1 MNVNTKRFAI
11 CGAALY
17 DGSGDKPRVADV
29 LVEGERIKAVEAPGV
44 LDLKDTEI
52 IRANS
57 LALAPGFI
65 DVHAHSDTTIIARP
79 NAESK
84 ISQGVTTDIVG
95 NCGSSSAVRKREYMG
110 YQWEDV
116 ESYGKVI
123 DAVCPGLN
131 IATLAGHGSIRGVV
145 QGDEDIPMTDE
156 TLKKM
161 RALLEKSLE
170 QGAVGFSSGLIYIP
184 GKFSKTEELLALAP
198 VLKGTRKPYATH
210 MRSEG
215 NQLIEATQEA
225 IAIAKAGD
233 ARLQVSHI
241 KTSGRANWSKFD
253 TLMATLAQGRA
264 DGLQITADRYPY
276 IYSRTGL
283 RMTLPEPFNSIPE
296 IVKYL
301 NEHPEADDEI
311 KALWKKGVKRANWER
326 IVLCYT
332 NNNAAHEEY
341 FGLDF
346 VTIGKKMGKAP
357 EDAYLDI
364 LKNATNSQAMYG
376 SMSEENLERFIQQP
390 WLMPG
395 SDGYAMGP
403 DYELQ
408 HAHPRSFGTFPR
420 FFKYAAK
427 FFDYEEVV
435 RRMTSLPASVFNL
448 KERGRVLPGYYADL
462 VLFDPEWMNAEMDF
476 SDMHKFSTGVL
487 KTFVAGGLAY
497 DRANPDY
504 HGRFGRFIKA

>member
-11 CGAALY
+11 CGAAVY
-17 DGSGDKPRVADV
+17 DGSGAKPRLADV

-52 IRANS
+52 ITARS

-84 ISQGVTTDIVG
+84 LSQGVTTDIVG
-95 NCGSSSAVRKREYMG
+95 NCGSSSAIGEREYLG
-110 YQWEDV
+110 HKWNDV
-116 ESYGKVI
+116 ASYGAVI
-123 DAVCPGLN
+123 DSVCPGLN
-131 IATLAGHGSIRGVV
+131 IATLCGHGTIRSIVHGR
-145 QGDEDIPMTDE
+145 ENTPMTE
-156 TLKKM
+156 ESLKKM

-184 GKFSKTEELLALAP
+184 GKFSDTAELLALAP
-198 VLKGTRKPYATH
+198 ALKGTRKPYATH
-210 MRSEG
+210 MRSEA
-215 NQLIEATQEA
+215 NKLIEATQEA
-225 IAIAKAGD
+225 IEIASAGD
-233 ARLQVSHI
+233 GRLQVSHI
-241 KTSGRANWSKFD
+241 KTSGEGNWGKFD
-253 TLMATLAQGRA
+253 TLMETLAKGREQ
-264 DGLQITADRYPY
+264 GLQITADRYPY

-301 NEHPEADDEI
+301 NEHPEAKDEI
-311 KALWKKGVKRANWER
+311 KAIWKNGIAPTWDR

-332 NNNAAHEEY
+332 NNNAAHEQY

-346 VTIGKKMGKAP
+346 CAIAKMAKKSP
-357 EDAYLDI
+357 EDIYLEI
-364 LKNATNSQAMYG
+364 LSGATNSQAMYG
-376 SMSEENLERFIQQP
+376 KMSEANLERFIQQP

-395 SDGYAMGP
+395 SDGYALSP

-420 FFKYAAK
+420 FFKYASK
-427 FFDYEEVV
+427 YFDYEEIV

-448 KERGRVLPGYYADL
+448 KERGRILPGYYADL
-462 VLFDPEWMNAEMDF
+462 VIFDPEWMNAEMDF
-476 SDMHKFSTGVL
+476 SDMHKISTGVL

-497 DRANPDY
+497 DRAQPDY
-504 HGRFGRFIKA
+504 HGRFGRFLTA